1 MTTRRTALIV
11 GASVALVVAA
21 GCGDDDSTNGPETVE
36 APPTSVSDETT
47 TLVPPEIPGGS
58 GYVFRGPGEGTGDED
73 AFTYDEAAVPV
84 GAVVNVDSAVE
95 NGRTTV
101 TFSAQGL
108 APNRDFGVHVH
119 TRPCGPQPSDSGPH
133 YQNVVDPAATPEAPS
148 SDPAYANPQNEVWL
162 DVTTDASGHAQASTA
177 VEWEFRDGEANS
189 LVLHAQHTMTGP
201 GQAGMAGARLA
212 CVDEEF

>member
-1 MTTRRTALIV
+1 MNMRRTTLFAALS
-11 GASVALVVAA
+11 AAALVVA
-21 GCGDDDSTNGPETVE
+21 GCGDDGSDDGPQAVET
-36 APPTSVSDETT
+36 PPSPSGTSVTDI
-47 TLVPPEIPGGS
+47 PPVAPGEA
-58 GYVFRGPGEGTGDED
+58 GYVFGLPDDVGADDR
-73 AFTYDEAAVPV
+73 AFTYDEVAVPV
-84 GAVVNVDSAVE
+84 GATVNVESEEE

-101 TFSAQGL
+101 TFSARGL

-119 TRPCGPQPSDSGPH
+119 TRACGPQPSDSGPH
-133 YQNVVDPAATPEAPS
+133 YQNVLDPAATAEAPS

-201 GQAGMAGARLA
+201 GQAGMAGDRLA